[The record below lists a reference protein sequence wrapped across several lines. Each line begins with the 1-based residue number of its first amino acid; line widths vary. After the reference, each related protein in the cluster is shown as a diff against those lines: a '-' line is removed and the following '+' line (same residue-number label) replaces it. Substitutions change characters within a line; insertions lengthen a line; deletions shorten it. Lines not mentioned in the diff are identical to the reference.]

1 MAESPSLNR
10 AARIIADIGP
20 NETADQTLRRHLAES
35 TGLSSSERRA
45 VSRAVFAYFRWF
57 QWLGRGESIQLHLV
71 QALDLQRRFDLNPD
85 SIKDETLAARAVP
98 GWLKDE
104 VDLSP
109 AYLRQLQREPSLW
122 IRARPASIT
131 ELASALGDCERP
143 KAGLAQETALRYRG
157 AKDLFVTRE
166 FHAGQFEIQDL
177 GSQLVGVACDP
188 KPKQT
193 WWDACAGEGGKTL
206 HLADLMGNTGLIWSS
221 DRSARRLATLK
232 RRAGRA
238 KVFNYRAAPWDGG
251 RKLPTKTLF
260 DGVLM
265 DAPCS
270 GVGTWQRNPHA
281 RWTVT
286 PADVAELAA
295 IQATLLGH
303 AALAVKKGGRLLYA
317 VCTLTRS
324 ETSAVADG
332 FQAAHPEYSPDPLA
346 ALGLS
351 DSRAFLW
358 PQDIDGNGM
367 YIAAWKRTG

>member
-20 NETADQTLRRHLAES
+20 QETADQTLRRHLADS

-57 QWLGRGESIQLHLV
+57 QWLGRGDSIQLHLA
-71 QALDLQRRFDLNPD
+71 QALDHQRRFDLDPK

-98 GWLKDE
+98 SWLASE
-104 VDLSP
+104 MELTS

-122 IRARPASIT
+122 IRARPGKVT
-131 ELASALGDCERP
+131 ELASLLGDCEP
-143 KAGLAQETALRYRG
+143 PQPGLPGETALRYRG
-157 AKDLFVTRE
+157 AKDLFVTKE
-166 FHAGQFEIQDL
+166 FHSGQFEIQDL
-177 GSQLVGVACDP
+177 GSQRIGTACAP
-188 KPKQT
+188 KPKET

-206 HLADLMGNTGLIWSS
+206 HLGDLMGNTGLIWSS

-238 KVFNYRAAPWDGG
+238 KLFNYRSAAWDGG
-251 RKLPTKTLF
+251 PKLPTKTLF
-260 DGVLM
+260 DGVLL

-295 IQATLLGH
+295 IQGKLLAH
-303 AALAVKKGGRLLYA
+303 ASGAVKKGGRLFYA

-324 ETSAVADG
+324 ETTAIVEQ
-332 FQAAHPEYSPDPLA
+332 FQSAHPEFSPEPLSG
-346 ALGLS
+346 LGIAGAS
-351 DSRAFLW
+351 AFLW
-358 PQDIDGNGM
+358 PQDIDANGM
-367 YIAAWKRTG
+367 YVASWRRTV